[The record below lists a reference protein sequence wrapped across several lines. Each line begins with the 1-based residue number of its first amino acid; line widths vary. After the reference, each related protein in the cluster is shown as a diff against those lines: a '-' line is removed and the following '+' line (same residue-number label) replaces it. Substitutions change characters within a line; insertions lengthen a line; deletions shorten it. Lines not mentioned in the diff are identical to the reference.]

1 MNGSG
6 KTLAF
11 GVPSL
16 LRVDPSIPKVQVF
29 IIANTRELIRQVQQV
44 LQKVA
49 FKTQIKISTYLEEM
63 KVIAQSHIVVAVPEF
78 LDKCCNKRNPLDVSA
93 LKLIVYD
100 EADEIFLQENN
111 HKFIAKLNSHLL
123 EKGIQPQ
130 NLLYSA
136 TYDDVQIANI
146 NKFFVSYKK
155 FQIKKEALRLKG
167 VQLF

>member
-1 MNGSG
+1 
-6 KTLAF
+6 
-11 GVPSL
+11 
-16 LRVDPSIPKVQVF
+16 
-29 IIANTRELIRQVQQV
+29 
-44 LQKVA
+44 
-49 FKTQIKISTYLEEM
+49 M
-63 KVIAQSHIVVAVPEF
+63 KVIAVSHIVVAVPEF

-111 HKFIAKLNSHLL
+111 HKFIAKLNNHLQ
-123 EKGIQPQ
+123 EKGITPQ
-130 NLLYSA
+130 NLLYLA
-136 TYDDVQIANI
+136 TYDDIQIQNI